1 MRKEEIDYS
10 LYFVTDS
17 DMVPEEFTFENQV
30 EQAISNGA
38 SIVQLR
44 EKKQLTLEFI
54 QRAQNILYLTRKS
67 GIPLIIN
74 DRLDIALAVN
84 ADGVHVGQD
93 DMPASIVRAHL
104 GPNKIIGVTCSTVE
118 EVKQVC
124 EEGVADYVGLGT
136 AYKTSTKKDVTFSEG
151 LGPLGMKKMLAQLEK
166 HNSNCTKKIKCVV
179 IGGVNHSNVQNLLYH
194 SAIRGQNF
202 DGVAVV
208 SCIMASKRAGKAT
221 SDLLE
226 KIKSPPPWTHSYGL
240 EKKECRPQEQKV
252 AAMRDSSPL
261 MHHITNN
268 VVKNFSANVSL
279 AIGGSPIMSEFDEEF
294 EELVSNVPNI
304 SLVLNLGTPA
314 QSQME
319 IFKTAI
325 LVYNRFGRHIVF
337 DPVACG
343 ATNARLRCC
352 LELLNTG
359 HMSVI
364 KGNLGEILS
373 IRKFIACRNDGE
385 AHIPTM
391 RGVDSVSES
400 SESEIIKIGKQV
412 ALEFRNIVV
421 ITGKMNY
428 IFDGTERGSRL
439 YNINITEDD
448 VVIGKVAGGHE
459 LMGSITGTGCSL
471 GSTIAAFLASK
482 ADGSRNEYFDLF
494 QAVVGAVTLYNQ
506 AGSLAGRETGTP
518 GAFMNKFLDALYTF
532 THQ

>member
-1 MRKEEIDYS
+1 MRKEETDYS
-10 LYFVTDS
+10 LYLVTDS
-17 DMVPEEFTFENQV
+17 GMVPAESTFESQV
-30 EQAISNGA
+30 EQAILNGA

-44 EKKQLTLEFI
+44 EKRQLTLEFVH
-54 QRAQNILYLTRKS
+54 RAQNLLYLTRKS

-84 ADGVHVGQD
+84 ADGVHLGQD
-93 DMPASIVRAHL
+93 DMPASVVRAHL
-104 GPNKIIGVTCSTVE
+104 GPDKIIGVTCSTVE

-124 EEGVADYVGLGT
+124 EEGIADYVGLGT
-136 AYKTSTKKDVTFSEG
+136 AYKTSTKKDVTFTEG
-151 LGPLGMKKMLAQLEK
+151 LGPFGMKKMLAQLKK
-166 HNSNCTKKIKCVV
+166 HNQTREKKIKCVV

-194 SAIRGQNF
+194 SAVRGQNF

-208 SCIMASKRAGKAT
+208 SCIMASKRAGNAT
-221 SDLLE
+221 SELLG
-226 KIKSPPPWTHSYGL
+226 KIKSLPAWTHSYTL
-240 EKKECRPQEQKV
+240 ERKGCCPQKQKV
-252 AAMRDSSPL
+252 AAMMDSSPL

-294 EELVSNVPNI
+294 EELVSNIPNI

-314 QSQME
+314 QGQME
-319 IFKTAI
+319 IFKSAI

-352 LELLNTG
+352 LELLSTG
-359 HMSVI
+359 HMSVM
-364 KGNLGEILS
+364 KGNFGEILS
-373 IRKFIACRNDGE
+373 IWKSIVCRNDGV
-385 AHIPTM
+385 AQAPTM

-400 SESEIIKIGKQV
+400 SDSEILTIGKQV
-412 ALEFRNIVV
+412 ALELRNIVV
-421 ITGKMNY
+421 ITGKVNY
-428 IFDGTERGSRL
+428 IFDGIERGSQL
-439 YNINITEDD
+439 YDINTSEDD
-448 VVIGKVAGGHE
+448 VIVEKIAGGHE

-482 ADGSRNEYFDLF
+482 ADGYKNNQFDLF
-494 QAVVGAVTLYNQ
+494 QAVVGAVTLYND
-506 AGSLAGRETGTP
+506 AGSLAGRETATP
-518 GAFMNKFLDALYTF
+518 GTFVNKFLDALYTL